1 MAAARN
7 LNPVGRPAD
16 APKEA
21 EQTTTVKVT
30 KQHSDALRLIA
41 AMERITIFALTERIV
56 GEYIEKY
63 EQVSGQPILK
73 PLQRGKV

>member
-1 MAAARN
+1 MAARN
-7 LNPVGRPAD
+7 LSSIGRPAE

-63 EQVSGQPILK
+63 EQVSGQPIMRQ
-73 PLQRGKV
+73 LQRGKL